1 LNKYKGEGMR
11 NRMMI
16 MVIVGIMLLVVGCR
30 VEYSE
35 TNTIMTPAWKDDG
48 KVLYVKRYTRYKT
61 TYNTLGED
69 CVIVADTFYLMKC
82 DSDGNNKEE
91 LFPIRGKVLSLN
103 SSGEWITIST
113 ISDTGGIYVMKLDGS
128 GLQLLGEGLYPDLSP
143 DGGKIVYAKRN
154 EGIWIMNRDGSGDH
168 KIVSDTTASYPAWSP
183 DDTLIAYIS
192 FYSPYSTIIITNN
205 GTKTDSFTKTYF
217 YDWGGIGTNLIY
229 CGLWSGKDVSIDL
242 STGQIDST
250 NIIQNIY
257 RCSRNGEYFICED
270 SNYYVIKDDG
280 TNKHYIEP

>member
-1 LNKYKGEGMR
+1 MR
-11 NRMMI
+11 NRIMI
-16 MVIVGIMLLVVGCR
+16 IAIVGIVLIVVGCR

-35 TNTIMTPAWKDDG
+35 KNTIMAPAWKDDG

-103 SSGEWITIST
+103 SSGEWIAVST

-143 DGGKIVYAKRN
+143 DGSKIVYAKRN

-168 KIVSDTTASYPAWSP
+168 QIVSDTTASYPAWSP
-183 DDTLIAYIS
+183 DDTLIAYVSYVSIPWKWGIHIIKINGDS
-192 FYSPYSTIIITNN
+192 LRFYSTAEYPRWSKIESNALYATQYMQGISINVETSMIDTLNIRSGVGINPDYN
-205 GTKTDSFTKTYF
+205 G
-217 YDWGGIGTNLIY
+217 N
-229 CGLWSGKDVSIDL
+229 
-242 STGQIDST
+242 
-250 NIIQNIY
+250 
-257 RCSRNGEYFICED
+257 YFIAYD
-270 SNYYVIKDDG
+270 GSWYVINIDG
-280 TNKHYIEP
+280 TDKHYIEP